1 METPMKKLIE
11 DAIQSVNSVADVN
24 TVIGEPVTLANGV
37 TIVPFSKVSVGFATG
52 GSDRAPKTTEQPLFA
67 GGGGAGISVT
77 PLGFLVV
84 SAEGNVTLMDLKQ
97 PDTYAPKPNPVD
109 RAIDG
114 AQSLMDRA
122 PGVIERIKD
131 ILSKKKEEKADGE
144 TTEEIPAE
152 AEAEASDG
160 AQETAD

>member
-1 METPMKKLIE
+1 MKQLIE
-11 DAIQSVNSVADVN
+11 EAIRSIHSVADVN

-52 GSDRAPKTTEQPLFA
+52 GSDRMPKTSQQPIFA
-67 GGGGAGISVT
+67 GGSGAGISVS

-84 SAEGNVTLMDLKQ
+84 SAEGNVTLLDLNNA
-97 PDTYAPKPNPVD
+97 DSYAPKPNPVD

-122 PGVIERIKD
+122 PELLARCKG
-131 ILSKKKEEKADGE
+131 ILSKKKEEKGSE
-144 TTEEIPAE
+144 E
-152 AEAEASDG
+152 AEDTQA
-160 AQETAD
+160 

>member
-52 GSDRAPKTTEQPLFA
+52 GSDRAPKAAQQPLFA

-84 SAEGNVTLMDLKQ
+84 SAEGEVTLMDLKQ

-109 RAIDG
+109 RVIDG

-131 ILSKKKEEKADGE
+131 VLSKKKEDKASGE
-144 TTEEIPAE
+144 ATEESTEEKPDEIP
-152 AEAEASDG
+152 
-160 AQETAD
+160 ETAE

>member
-1 METPMKKLIE
+1 METPMKQLIE
-11 DAIQSVNSVADVN
+11 EAIRSVHSVADVN
-24 TVIGEPVTLANGV
+24 TVIGEPVTLPNGV

-84 SAEGNVTLMDLKQ
+84 SAEGDVTLMDLKQ

-131 ILSKKKEEKADGE
+131 ILSKKKEEKASKE
-144 TTEEIPAE
+144 TPAE
-152 AEAEASDG
+152 GSEETPEQAE
-160 AQETAD
+160 